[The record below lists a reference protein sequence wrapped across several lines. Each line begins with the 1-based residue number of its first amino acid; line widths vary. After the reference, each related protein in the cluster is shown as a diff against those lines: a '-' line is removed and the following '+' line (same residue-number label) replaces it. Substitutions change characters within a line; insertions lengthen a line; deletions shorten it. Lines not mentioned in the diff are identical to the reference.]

1 MDKGGIDPFVVIH
14 PVVFVNSD
22 WCREQMLNA
31 FIAALLNIIAGCD
44 SVYQKRQSKPDGINV
59 FKWWNLYLHKVM
71 ILRLIK
77 YCSG

>member
-31 FIAALLNIIAGCD
+31 FIAALLNIIAGCIKKD
-44 SVYQKRQSKPDGINV
+44 KANRMGLTSSSGGIYTYT
-59 FKWWNLYLHKVM
+59 K
-71 ILRLIK
+71 
-77 YCSG
+77 